1 MSLLGKR
8 WIIKNTS
15 NEKKLLEKIMQN
27 RDLNDTETITTFFSE
42 TENFLDP
49 YLMKDMEKAVARIK
63 QAISDKERIIIYGDY
78 DVDGITG
85 TTILVK
91 TLNKLG
97 AQTSYRIPHRFDD
110 GYGLH
115 DKYVDEV
122 AVIGAKLIITVDCG
136 ISCAKQIT
144 HAKQLGL
151 DVIITDHH
159 TIPEIFPSDAY
170 AILHPLQSD
179 CPYPFKGLT
188 GSAVAFKLAHAMLQS
203 ADGASVEVSLGG
215 STDPDS
221 KLQFDRK
228 SFLESLT
235 DLASFGT
242 VADCGP
248 LTGENRT
255 IVKRG
260 LKAFKNT
267 HWAGLRQM
275 KNLAK
280 IKDEDVLDTTTI
292 GFKMGPRI
300 NAAGRVDHPYVAL
313 QLLLRDEDD
322 ARTLGLAQKLEGL
335 NILRQ
340 EMTQKAVFEAMKLY
354 KPEYHKHLFIAHS
367 PDWHTGILGLI
378 ASRAVEKFG
387 CPAIILQ
394 ERGDML
400 VASARS
406 IDGCNITELI
416 GSQAENLIT
425 FGGHSAAAGFSVKKE
440 KLHIVEREFYKNAQ
454 KLWGTAAGGFTPA
467 LNLDCEIFHNE
478 LTTENAMKI
487 EKMQPFGIGN
497 TKPLFVLRDAR
508 ISDISLVGKEH
519 NHARL
524 TIQTNDQDLVGI
536 FFSAPEKVLRR
547 QIGDINTPVSIA
559 CNLELNRF
567 RGKTSLQLMIVD
579 IEVSH

>member
-8 WIIKNTS
+8 WIIKNTHP
-15 NEKKLLEKIMQN
+15 EKKLLEKLMQN
-27 RDLNDTETITTFFSE
+27 RDLNDSEKITTFFSDAE
-42 TENFLDP
+42 SFLDP
-49 YLMKDMEKAVARIK
+49 YLMKDMEKAVRRITS
-63 QAISDKERIIIYGDY
+63 AIKNSERIIVYGDY

-115 DKYVDEV
+115 DKYIEEC
-122 AVIGAKLIITVDCG
+122 ATIGAKLIITVDCG
-136 ISCAKQIT
+136 ISCAKQIA

-159 TIPEIFPSDAY
+159 TIPENFPTDAH
-170 AILHPLQSD
+170 AILHPLQPD

-188 GSAVAFKLAHAMLQS
+188 GSAVALKLSHALL
-203 ADGASVEVSLGG
+203 V
-215 STDPDS
+215 
-221 KLQFDRK
+221 KLSSEDHLA
-228 SFLESLT
+228 FLESLT

-260 LKAFKNT
+260 LKAFKHT
-267 HWAGLRQM
+267 HWPGLRQM
-275 KNLAK
+275 KKMAK
-280 IKDEDVLDTTTI
+280 IKEEDLLDTTTI
-292 GFKMGPRI
+292 GYKMGPRI
-300 NAAGRVDHPYVAL
+300 NAAGRIDHPYVAL

-322 ARTLGLAQKLEGL
+322 EKTLALAQKLEGL
-335 NILRQ
+335 NLKRQ
-340 EMTQKAVFEAMKLY
+340 EMTQKAIFEAMKLY

-394 ERGDML
+394 DRGDML

-406 IDGCNITELI
+406 IDGCNITELLA
-416 GSQAENLIT
+416 SQAENLIT
-425 FGGHSAAAGFSVKKE
+425 FGGHSAAAGFSVAKE
-440 KLHIVEREFYKNAQ
+440 KFHIVERELYKKAQ
-454 KLWGTAAGGFTPA
+454 SLWGTSSGGFTPA
-467 LNLDCEIFHNE
+467 LNLDCEIAHHE
-478 LTTENAMKI
+478 LTTENALQI

-497 TKPLFVLRDAR
+497 TKPLFMLKNVK
-508 ISDISLVGKEH
+508 ISEISLVGKEH

-524 TIQTNDQDLVGI
+524 TVTLPAGSGVLTGI
-536 FFSAPEKVLRR
+536 FFSAPERILHR
-547 QIGDINTPVSIA
+547 QIGSPDDSVTLA

-567 RGKTSLQLMIVD
+567 RGKTTLQLNIID
-579 IEVSH
+579 LELAA

>member
-15 NEKKLLEKIMQN
+15 NEKKLLEKVMQN
-27 RDLNDTETITTFFSE
+27 RDLDDAEKITTFFSE
-42 TENFLDP
+42 TEEFLDP

-63 QAISDKERIIIYGDY
+63 KAISDKERIIIYGDY

-91 TLNKLG
+91 TLNRLG

-122 AVIGAKLIITVDCG
+122 AAIGAKLIITVDCG

-151 DVIITDHH
+151 DVIVTDHH
-159 TIPEIFPSDAY
+159 TIPEVFPSDAY
-170 AILHPLQSD
+170 AILHPLQVD

-188 GSAVAFKLAHAMLQS
+188 GSAVAFKLAHAL
-203 ADGASVEVSLGG
+203 L
-215 STDPDS
+215 STLSPDDHL
-221 KLQFDRK
+221 K
-228 SFLESLT
+228 FLESLT

-335 NILRQ
+335 NIMRQ
-340 EMTQKAVFEAMKLY
+340 DMTQKAVFEAMKLY

-440 KLHIVEREFYKNAQ
+440 KLHIVEREFYKKAQ

-467 LNLDCEIFHNE
+467 LNLDCEILHNE

-497 TKPLFVLRDAR
+497 TKPLFVLKDAR

-524 TIQTNDQDLVGI
+524 TIQTKDQDLVGI